1 MAWRIRY
8 GSDRRHII
16 SETLDTHGWDRRQVR
31 NELRKLSISMVIRST
46 GSVYQGSKHSGHSDI
61 RVTQEVY
68 GELLEK
74 QKVQI
79 PMPKKF

>member
-1 MAWRIRY
+1 M
-8 GSDRRHII
+8 GVVH
-16 SETLDTHGWDRRQVR
+16 
-31 NELRKLSISMVIRST
+31 KP
-46 GSVYQGSKHSGHSDI
+46 KHAGHSDI

-68 GELLEK
+68 GDLLEK